1 METVDQYIQKTKS
14 LPPAPQVLPKLLDLL
29 EQTDIDNDQVV
40 RLVTF
45 DAGLTAKILQV
56 CNSAQ
61 YGGAFQVSDLNEAI
75 MRMGFGEVFRIV
87 ASVVSAQALGGSQP
101 GYGLKRGELWEHSA
115 VTALAAQV
123 IARDRGLDA
132 NQAFTAGLL
141 HDVGKIVLAGALE
154 GEYARLVEE
163 TESRNH
169 SLLEAERELLGT
181 DHAEVGGRL
190 LEQWHFPETL
200 VAMVRWHHDPGAAGT
215 HTTLA
220 ACIYLAN
227 LIAAFTGHSFGH
239 QSFAVRGR
247 GEALSILDLKTD
259 SLEKFMIQTLDELK
273 NAKLL
278 NAA

>member
-1 METVDQYIQKTKS
+1 M
-14 LPPAPQVLPKLLDLL
+14 
-29 EQTDIDNDQVV
+29 
-40 RLVTF
+40 
-45 DAGLTAKILQV
+45 
-56 CNSAQ
+56 
-61 YGGAFQVSDLNEAI
+61 
-75 MRMGFGEVFRIV
+75 
-87 ASVVSAQALGGSQP
+87 
-101 GYGLKRGELWEHSA
+101 
-115 VTALAAQV
+115 
-123 IARDRGLDA
+123 
-132 NQAFTAGLL
+132 
-141 HDVGKIVLAGALE
+141 
-154 GEYARLVEE
+154 
-163 TESRNH
+163 
-169 SLLEAERELLGT
+169 
-181 DHAEVGGRL
+181 GGRL

-227 LIAAFTGHSFGH
+227 LIAALTGHSFGH